1 MIDSLFGI
9 IVGGIVAFLLLLLFD
24 DGRIISDQTTGFAVA
39 VGIGAAVNLIWP
51 LVMSILIS
59 RRAKGRRNELVQA
72 EVQRQLS
79 TQVQQPPESE
89 P

>member
-1 MIDSLFGI
+1 MIDRLFGI

-39 VGIGAAVNLIWP
+39 VGIGAAA
-51 LVMSILIS
+51 ILIS